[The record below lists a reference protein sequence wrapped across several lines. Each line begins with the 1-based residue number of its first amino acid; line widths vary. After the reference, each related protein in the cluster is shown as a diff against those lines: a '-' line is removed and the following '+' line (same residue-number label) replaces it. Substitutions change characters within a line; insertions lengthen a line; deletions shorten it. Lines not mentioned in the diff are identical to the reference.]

1 MHKLARLTPTGRWL
15 MVRRL
20 EVGEPVRDVAE
31 GLQLS
36 LTTVYRWWRRYR
48 AEGEAGLRDRSSRPH
63 RSPRA
68 WPRWQRRRIRRL
80 RERRWSSLRIAGAL
94 GLPVS
99 TVVHIQR
106 RLGLAR
112 LGRLE
117 PRRPVIRYERRRPGA
132 LVHLDVKKLGRIGR
146 IGHRIHGDWRRR
158 VRGIGW
164 EYVHVAIDDRTRL
177 AYAEIYP
184 DETAASATAFL
195 GRAVRWFARWGV
207 QVRAVMTDNGSGFRG
222 YRFAAASAAPP
233 PARAD
238 AAVLAAD
245 QREGGALH
253 SDGAGRVGVRTALPD
268 VPGAGECADR
278 LSAVLQPGAAAQRA
292 RVSDASSAPHGAAVN
307 NVFVNY
313 T

>member
-1 MHKLARLTPTGRWL
+1 MVLPPPPDLRSTLLAAWKTNNRVTVSLVAHLPVALWEVAVPGAPRRTIRAIAAHLHNARCMWVKTLGREHGIPAPL
-15 MVRRL
+15 RVDHRR
-20 EVGEPVRDVAE
+20 VA
-31 GLQLS
+31 
-36 LTTVYRWWRRYR
+36 RRELV
-48 AEGEAGLRDRSSRPH
+48 AALKRSSDG
-63 RSPRA
+63 
-68 WPRWQRRRIRRL
+68 I
-80 RERRWSSLRIAGAL
+80 EAL
-94 GLPVS
+94 LK
-99 TVVHIQR
+99 
-106 RLGLAR
+106 LGLAR

-222 YRFAAASAAPP
+222 YRFAA
-233 PARAD
+233 
-238 AAVLAAD
+238 
-245 QREGGALH
+245 
-253 SDGAGRVGVRTALPD
+253 GRRQLRLRHLRTRPYSPQTNGKAERFIRTALTEWAYVQPYRTSL
-268 VPGAGECADR
+268 ARA
-278 LSAVLQPGAAAQRA
+278 SALTDFLRYYNRARPHSALGYRTPAQRLTE
-292 RVSDASSAPHGAAVN
+292 RP
-307 NVFVNY
+307 
-313 T
+313 

>member
-1 MHKLARLTPTGRWL
+1 MHKLARVGPAGRWL

-20 EVGEPVRDVAE
+20 EIGDQVRDVAE
-31 GLQLS
+31 VLQLS
-36 LTTVYRWWRRYR
+36 VPGVCRWWRRYR
-48 AEGEAGLRDRSSRPH
+48 TEGEAGLADRSSRSP

-68 WPRWQRRRIRRL
+68 RPGWQRRRIRRL
-80 RERRWSSLRIAGAL
+80 RQRRWSSLRIAGAL

-106 RLGLAR
+106 RRGLAR
-112 LGRLE
+112 LDRLK

-146 IGHRIHGDWRRR
+146 IGHRIHGDRRTR

-195 GRAVRWFARWGV
+195 DGAVRWYARWGV

-222 YRFAAASAAPP
+222 HRFAA
-233 PARAD
+233 
-238 AAVLAAD
+238 
-245 QREGGALH
+245 
-253 SDGAGRVGVRTALPD
+253 GRRRLRLQHLRTRPYSPQTNGKAERFIRTALTEWAYGHPYRTSL
-268 VPGAGECADR
+268 ARA
-278 LSAVLQPGAAAQRA
+278 SALTDFLRYYNRA
-292 RVSDASSAPHGAAVN
+292 RPHSALGYRTPAQPLPERP
-307 NVFVNY
+307 
-313 T
+313 

>member
-68 WPRWQRRRIRRL
+68 RPRWQRRRIRRL

-146 IGHRIHGDWRRR
+146 IGHRIHGDRRTR

-164 EYVHVAIDDRTRL
+164 EYVDVAIDDRTRL

-195 GRAVRWFARWGV
+195 DRAVRWFARWGV
-207 QVRAVMTDNGSGFRG
+207 QVRAGMTDNGSGFRG
-222 YRFAAASAAPP
+222 YRFAA
-233 PARAD
+233 
-238 AAVLAAD
+238 
-245 QREGGALH
+245 
-253 SDGAGRVGVRTALPD
+253 GRRQLRLRHLRTRPYSPQTNGKAERFIRTALTEWAYVQPY
-268 VPGAGECADR
+268 GTSLARA
-278 LSAVLQPGAAAQRA
+278 SALTDFLRYYNRVRPHSALGYRTPAQLLTER
-292 RVSDASSAPHGAAVN
+292 P
-307 NVFVNY
+307 
-313 T
+313 

>member
-15 MVRRL
+15 MVRRR
-20 EVGEPVRDVAE
+20 EIGEPVRDVAE

-117 PRRPVIRYERRRPGA
+117 PRRSVIRYERRRPGA

-146 IGHRIHGDWRRR
+146 IGHRIHGDRRTR

-177 AYAEIYP
+177 AYAEISP

-195 GRAVRWFARWGV
+195 DRAVHWFARWGV

-222 YRFAAASAAPP
+222 YRFAA
-233 PARAD
+233 
-238 AAVLAAD
+238 
-245 QREGGALH
+245 
-253 SDGAGRVGVRTALPD
+253 GRRRLRLQHLRTRPYSPQTNGKAERFIRTALAEWAYVQPY
-268 VPGAGECADR
+268 GTSLARA
-278 LSAVLQPGAAAQRA
+278 SALTDFLRYYNRARPHSALGYRTPAQRLTE
-292 RVSDASSAPHGAAVN
+292 RP
-307 NVFVNY
+307 
-313 T
+313 

>member
-68 WPRWQRRRIRRL
+68 RPRWQRRRIRRL

-132 LVHLDVKKLGRIGR
+132 LAHLDVKKLGRIGR
-146 IGHRIHGDWRRR
+146 IGHRIHGDRRTR

-195 GRAVRWFARWGV
+195 DRAVRWFARWSV
-207 QVRAVMTDNGSGFRG
+207 QVRAGMTDNGSGFRG
-222 YRFAAASAAPP
+222 YRFAAGRRRLRLQHVRTRPYSPQTNGKAERFIRTVLAEWAYVQPYRTSLARASALTDFLRYYNR
-233 PARAD
+233 ARPHS
-238 AAVLAAD
+238 
-245 QREGGALH
+245 AL
-253 SDGAGRVGVRTALPD
+253 GYRTP
-268 VPGAGECADR
+268 
-278 LSAVLQPGAAAQRA
+278 AQRLTE
-292 RVSDASSAPHGAAVN
+292 RP
-307 NVFVNY
+307 
-313 T
+313 